1 MKPGAFFP
9 KLQELAQDYEKIQD
23 FLNLN
28 PPLDR
33 NTLQSELQRLT
44 KSCEDL
50 NASMND
56 YICSGRSPAVSALTE
71 IQKNYYLSVKN
82 MAEKQ
87 LPLYIR
93 SACNSPQEA
102 LEEARAL
109 YAEYAIDFARQS
121 INYALLSV
129 LAAMDPQIIC
139 KE

>member
-1 MKPGAFFP
+1 MIIFGKPFVKETKQLKPGAFFP

-56 YICSGRSPAVSALTE
+56 YICSGRSPAVSALAE
-71 IQKNYYLSVKN
+71 NSKKLLFNYLIFKNH
-82 MAEKQ
+82 
-87 LPLYIR
+87 
-93 SACNSPQEA
+93 
-102 LEEARAL
+102 
-109 YAEYAIDFARQS
+109 
-121 INYALLSV
+121 
-129 LAAMDPQIIC
+129 
-139 KE
+139 